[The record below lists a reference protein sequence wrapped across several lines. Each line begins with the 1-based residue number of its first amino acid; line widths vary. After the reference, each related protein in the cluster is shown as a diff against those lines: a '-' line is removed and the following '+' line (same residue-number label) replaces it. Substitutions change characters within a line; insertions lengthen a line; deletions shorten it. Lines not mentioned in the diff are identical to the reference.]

1 MIAFLPEFYSDELVY
16 SFMARYHV
24 MSGHAHASITNNE
37 LLANPKRVI
46 EIEFLNKWTN
56 KFYSIMEEKYS
67 IDYII
72 KNHTMFYAYT
82 FSFSPEKR
90 RKVYELI
97 KNNNY
102 EYKTVNGIR
111 YGRSKRHLVYCPIC
125 ALEDRKN
132 YGETYWHRTWIIENI
147 KICPKHK
154 CFLNDTN
161 IIMTGN
167 KRSYRFYPAEQYIP
181 QNSKV
186 VKCDNDVDLEIAKY
200 VANINLENIKVDSN
214 IYIMKTIRAKIDNAF
229 KSNSGY
235 YDYKRLYKNI
245 EQLYK
250 NSFYFN
256 FSDWKLQR
264 LLHEK
269 DYNLIPICML
279 ALYLRI
285 PFIDLFKQIDDKENN
300 EEIFKNK
307 VIELRND
314 GMTFKEIAN
323 KLNSNCTTVRR
334 TYYKLKS

>member
-1 MIAFLPEFYSDELVY
+1 
-16 SFMARYHV
+16 
-24 MSGHAHASITNNE
+24 
-37 LLANPKRVI
+37 
-46 EIEFLNKWTN
+46 
-56 KFYSIMEEKYS
+56 
-67 IDYII
+67 
-72 KNHTMFYAYT
+72 
-82 FSFSPEKR
+82 
-90 RKVYELI
+90 
-97 KNNNY
+97 
-102 EYKTVNGIR
+102 
-111 YGRSKRHLVYCPIC
+111 
-125 ALEDRKN
+125 
-132 YGETYWHRTWIIENI
+132 
-147 KICPKHK
+147 
-154 CFLNDTN
+154 
-161 IIMTGN
+161 MTGN

-200 VANINLENIKVDSN
+200 VANINLENIN
-214 IYIMKTIRAKIDNAF
+214 IDNNLYIMKTIRARIDNAF
-229 KSNSGY
+229 KSNRGY

-334 TYYKLKS
+334 TYYNLKS